1 MLEIG
6 SKAPEFSLSDQNGEV
21 HTLSD
26 YKGKKRLLKRL
37 IMKSCTETLIGWQ
50 RSEGISRHCRRT
62 ADDDMLFYGNR
73 KLPICS

>member
-6 SKAPEFSLSDQNGEV
+6 SKAPEFSLPDQNGEV

-37 IMKSCTETLIGWQ
+37 IMRSGMETLIGWQ
-50 RSEGISRHCRRT
+50 RSEGISRHCRRM